1 MWADSFRPKR
11 RHIVG
16 RAYYGSAHQRI
27 NTKASERLSQAIQE
41 YSFVLST
48 NTNQCSE
55 NVGCLWPQRTMT
67 YLVPLAQK
75 GNRRGA
81 APSHIPDRKARCLI
95 RSGACVVEEQKERV
109 VAGSLFCVSV
119 RRLQYCIH
127 LGLFQV
133 SDRSSSCFLERH
145 IPYLRAPGDMFRA
158 MSGDEL
164 SKYVDGSQPL
174 MSCGDTAVTLLLEML
189 QKPP

>member
-67 YLVPLAQK
+67 YLVPLP
-75 GNRRGA
+75 RRVTA
-81 APSHIPDRKARCLI
+81 AERPQATSRIAR
-95 RSGACVVEEQKERV
+95 RA
-109 VAGSLFCVSV
+109 A
-119 RRLQYCIH
+119 
-127 LGLFQV
+127 
-133 SDRSSSCFLERH
+133 SSA
-145 IPYLRAPGDMFRA
+145 RAPV
-158 MSGDEL
+158 L
-164 SKYVDGSQPL
+164 
-174 MSCGDTAVTLLLEML
+174 
-189 QKPP
+189 